1 MKRMNRNYMISLA
14 TALLLVA
21 CGKDE
26 TPSGQTNEDMGTNQE
41 DMGESTSD
49 MSPPVD
55 MTPDMAAEPDM
66 GETPDMTV
74 EPDMCTALTE
84 CPMNTCGQVEDGCGG
99 VLDCGECAC
108 VDGTPTQPTCG
119 ACNLGVSRCDEN
131 GELSCEMPPLPE
143 GAAEGLDCAEDVLY
157 VDAANQAG
165 IEQGTLQN
173 PYARLS
179 DALAEAE
186 TRAAKSEHIVIALTR
201 NDTHTIPVGPEPLK
215 ISYFVLPEGV
225 SLIGGFDSA
234 FTYDPERR
242 SRIESSSPT
251 GGMLRGL
258 TKSFLLS
265 GIELE
270 AASPQRPGITSYGLI
285 VRDVSAAALVRNV
298 VVRAANGTDGEAG
311 MDGQNG
317 ERGEIGGSAASPV
330 LEQGVPV
337 AAGQGALAPNACPN
351 SSGADG
357 GKGSGF
363 DSGMDGEFGQDNFQ
377 GLPGGLGGI
386 YLSDFFSQKH
396 GEDGSDGPDGADGA
410 PGGPPEPHAGE
421 LQPGGAWVHNGNGMS
436 GMDGQP
442 GQGGSGGG
450 GAAGYQDGTLGS
462 FPGGSGGGGGA
473 GGCPGTAGTAGRTGG
488 SSIGLLFYNSPGV
501 AFEDEARAY
510 R

>member
-1 MKRMNRNYMISLA
+1 MA
-14 TALLLVA
+14 
-21 CGKDE
+21 DE
-26 TPSGQTNEDMGTNQE
+26 IDMG
-41 DMGESTSD
+41 D
-49 MSPPVD
+49 
-55 MTPDMAAEPDM
+55 TPDME
-66 GETPDMTV
+66 V

-186 TRAAKSEHIVIALTR
+186 TRAAKSEHVVIALTR
-201 NDTHTIPVGPEPLK
+201 NGTHTIPVGPEPLK

-225 SLIGGFDSA
+225 SLIGGFDST

-265 GIELE
+265 GIELGARRIE
-270 AASPQRPGITSYGLI
+270 RPGITSYGLI
-285 VRDVSAAALVRNV
+285 VGDVSAPALVRNV
-298 VVRAANGTDGEAG
+298 VVRAASGTDGEAG

-317 ERGEIGGSAASPV
+317 ERGEIGGNAASPV

-351 SSGADG
+351 ASGADG

-377 GLPGGLGGI
+377 GLPGGAGGI
-386 YLSDFFSQKH
+386 YLSDFFSQK
-396 GEDGSDGPDGADGA
+396 
-410 PGGPPEPHAGE
+410 
-421 LQPGGAWVHNGNGMS
+421 
-436 GMDGQP
+436 
-442 GQGGSGGG
+442 
-450 GAAGYQDGTLGS
+450 
-462 FPGGSGGGGGA
+462 
-473 GGCPGTAGTAGRTGG
+473 
-488 SSIGLLFYNSPGV
+488 
-501 AFEDEARAY
+501 
-510 R
+510 